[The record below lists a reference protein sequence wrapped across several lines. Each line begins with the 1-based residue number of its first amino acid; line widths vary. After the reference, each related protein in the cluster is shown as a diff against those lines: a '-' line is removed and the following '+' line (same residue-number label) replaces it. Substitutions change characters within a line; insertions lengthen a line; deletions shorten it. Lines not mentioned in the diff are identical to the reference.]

1 MDFGQMILGNFIM
14 VLSEIFGITN
24 KIKIQLEVM
33 GDMERLF
40 VFSMISVMF
49 LCVVILM
56 FSIRA
61 LRNLSATVEVEEC
74 VEIGQVEEKALAA

>member
-1 MDFGQMILGNFIM
+1 MILGNFIM